1 MGRFRRGPSNRARA
15 RAYPARFARRP
26 LSPRRAFPPRS
37 APSFLPRAADTIPPM
52 RSLSSMVPSLSLLL
66 VGASLAACG
75 GGSTGGGSKA
85 GLILGRSLFD
95 ADSNPQPSAMLLA
108 RPGAPGEPWTIETV
122 MEPAQKIS
130 PQLGVA
136 PDGSRVLRDVGGD
149 GAVYKLAHADNG
161 WTKGPV
167 DVDPDEVVWD
177 ERDGQP
183 STKDYEL
190 GGGNVFHKAMWFEPA
205 FGEPG
210 ILTISANAAFL
221 KIWRDEGGTW
231 TPEVLWTQTVGEK
244 EHRFRDVE
252 AGDVDGDGQDELVIV
267 THDDGKV
274 FVLEQ
279 TAEGMQAQ
287 EVTYTENRIDGRIFV
302 HEVEVGQFDDDPA
315 LEFCTTPSEP
325 NKFDGEPQRGQ
336 VDLWDYDG
344 SGGYTRRVVLDSVK
358 THAKEILAT
367 DLDGDGRDELYVA
380 VEGEALGD
388 GGGGGKGNVTRFLID
403 GDSIGEGEV
412 IHELPGPMCRF
423 LNAGDTDGD
432 GKREIIAST
441 RENGIRSIYLD
452 GGTWKSRPVAP
463 SFTSGGFEHATVVF
477 DWDGDGIDE
486 VFAASDPP
494 SHARRLYRFSWLPE
508 KGRYS
513 NEELFKW
520 PNSENYMTWML
531 QPLPAGH

>member
-1 MGRFRRGPSNRARA
+1 
-15 RAYPARFARRP
+15 
-26 LSPRRAFPPRS
+26 
-37 APSFLPRAADTIPPM
+37 M
-52 RSLSSMVPSLSLLL
+52 RSLCSLVPTLSLLL
-66 VGASLAACG
+66 VGASLSACSG
-75 GGSTGGGSKA
+75 GGGGDSKA

-95 ADSNPQPSAMLLA
+95 ENSNPQPSAMLLA
-108 RPGAPGEPWTIETV
+108 RPGAPGEPWTIETI

-130 PQLGVA
+130 PQLGTA
-136 PDGSRVLRDVGGD
+136 PDGSRVLRDSE
-149 GAVYKLAHADNG
+149 GASEVYKLAQSESG
-161 WTKGPV
+161 WTKGALDLDPSQVAWDQRSDGSPV
-167 DVDPDEVVWD
+167 
-177 ERDGQP
+177 
-183 STKDYEL
+183 TKDYEM

-210 ILTISANAAFL
+210 ILTISANAAYL
-221 KIWRDEGGTW
+221 KIWRNGGGNW

-279 TAEGMQAQ
+279 TPEGMQAQ

-325 NKFDGEPQRGQ
+325 NKFDGEAQRGQ
-336 VDLWDYDG
+336 VDLWDFDG
-344 SGGYTRRVVLDSVK
+344 EGGYTRRVVLDSTK

-380 VEGEALGD
+380 VEGEGLGNS
-388 GGGGGKGNVTRFLID
+388 GGGGKGNVTRFLID
-403 GDSIGEGEV
+403 GANISAAEV

-432 GKREIIAST
+432 GVQEIIAST

-452 GGTWKSRPVAP
+452 GDTWKSRPVAP

-494 SHARRLYRFSWLPE
+494 SHARRLYRFYWLPE
-508 KGRYS
+508 KNRYT
-513 NEELFKW
+513 NEELYKW
-520 PNSENYMTWML
+520 PNSESYMTWMV
-531 QPLPAGH
+531 QPLPGGN